1 MILHIQIS
9 FYLTKMFLNKEYE
22 IICYYSLNEYYVSN
36 LKLSG
41 NKVLKKIKNYTF
53 IKIILKIRFN

>member
-9 FYLTKMFLNKEYE
+9 FYLTKMFLDNEYE
-22 IICYYSLNEYYVSN
+22 IIGYYSQNEYYDSN

-41 NKVLKKIKNYTF
+41 NKVLKEIKNYNF
-53 IKIILKIRFN
+53 IKLS